1 MRHATSLRR
10 LFRVRSV
17 ALTVALLGAVF
28 AAAGCQSVYYEA
40 MEMVGSEKR
49 DLLRSELVG
58 MVSDQEDAEE
68 AFADA
73 LTRIKGLTGFDGGDL
88 EDEYDRLKDA
98 YEDAESAVGE
108 IDGRT
113 DEIETVAADLFAE
126 WEQEIGEM
134 QSANLKG
141 KSRKKLR
148 ETRARYD
155 RMHATLIE
163 TRGSM
168 DPVLAVLKDHVL
180 FLKHNLNA
188 AAIGSLGTEMASI
201 ESEIEDLKR
210 SIQQSISEA
219 QRFLE
224 AMPR

>member
-1 MRHATSLRR
+1 MYCADR
-10 LFRVRSV
+10 LRSV
-17 ALTVALLGAVF
+17 ALTLAIVASGL
-28 AAAGCQSVYYEA
+28 AATGCQSVYYEA

-68 AFADA
+68 AFTDA

-88 EDEYDRLKDA
+88 EDEYDNLKAA
-98 YEDAESAVGE
+98 YEDADDAVGD
-108 IDGRT
+108 IDDCTG
-113 DEIETVAADLFAE
+113 EIETVAADLFEE

-148 ETRARYD
+148 ETRAKYD
-155 RMHATLIE
+155 RMHASLIE

-180 FLKHNLNA
+180 FLKHTLNA
-188 AAIGSLGTEMASI
+188 AAIGSIGAEMADI
-201 ESEIEDLKR
+201 ESEIEELKR
-210 SIQQSISEA
+210 SIQQSIAEA
-219 QRFLE
+219 QRFIE
-224 AMPR
+224 AMPE